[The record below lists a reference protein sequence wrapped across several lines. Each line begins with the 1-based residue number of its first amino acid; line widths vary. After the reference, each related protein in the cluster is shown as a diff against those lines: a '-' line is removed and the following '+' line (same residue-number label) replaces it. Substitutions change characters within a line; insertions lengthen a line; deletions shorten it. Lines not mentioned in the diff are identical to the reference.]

1 MNHSQPALKRVTLSP
16 SPNPDGTFLL
26 TAPQGQEVPQGCAY
40 PTRADALR
48 AARLLWPADS
58 PWHGKPVRGGWSIVV
73 GE

>member
-1 MNHSQPALKRVTLSP
+1 MILSP

-26 TAPQGQEVPQGCAY
+26 TDPQGQGCAY

-58 PWHGKPVRGGWSIVV
+58 VWHGKPVRGGWSIVV